1 MGPCAPRQPEAA
13 PSQHAYDAPR
23 EANAPATPQQQHQHQ
38 QKKLEEQPPAKASF
52 APEELHHPLVR
63 ACFPDGVTLG
73 TMTPE
78 LISQRDDFVRR
89 AHAGDVKV
97 TRHGDFV
104 MFWEEVVDGKEDGE
118 EDGEQGKGA
127 GEGAGEGV
135 GRADAKRNAA
145 MDEPAAQDTKRPK
158 HASST

>member
-1 MGPCAPRQPEAA
+1 MDPFVRRHFPEG
-13 PSQHAYDAPR
+13 
-23 EANAPATPQQQHQHQ
+23 
-38 QKKLEEQPPAKASF
+38 L
-52 APEELHHPLVR
+52 
-63 ACFPDGVTLG
+63 TLR